1 MKRFELFLSH
11 SKGIKYLFILSNIA
25 KKGLIQIETSDK
37 DLIQKSQKGD
47 ASAFRQLV
55 LRYESQVAKTVMRFL
70 GNTPA
75 AEDVGQEVF
84 IKLYQSLDSFRGDA
98 QLGTYITRIAINLSL
113 NELKRQQRRSFMG
126 LFTGTKEAPAPL
138 PLPDNTLTEEQ
149 RATQQLVHQALQLLE
164 PKHRTVVVLRMLE
177 GYKTKEVAEI
187 LQLPLGTVLSR
198 LSRGQDK
205 LKEII
210 QRLESV

>member
-1 MKRFELFLSH
+1 
-11 SKGIKYLFILSNIA
+11 
-25 KKGLIQIETSDK
+25 
-37 DLIQKSQKGD
+37 
-47 ASAFRQLV
+47 
-55 LRYESQVAKTVMRFL
+55 
-70 GNTPA
+70 
-75 AEDVGQEVF
+75 
-84 IKLYQSLDSFRGDA
+84 
-98 QLGTYITRIAINLSL
+98 
-113 NELKRQQRRSFMG
+113 
-126 LFTGTKEAPAPL
+126 
-138 PLPDNTLTEEQ
+138 LPDNTLTEEQ